1 VSKNKI
7 PILVNASRG
16 KKMKLPKIEVKK
28 ILYATDLSENARY
41 AFAYAVSLAD
51 LYHAA
56 ITMIHVLPEVPS
68 LLDKNVIGYI
78 SADRWEDIKS
88 QHFDEARE
96 ALIGKRRD
104 HLVIKDALHQ
114 FSEDVKEGHEGE
126 GFVTDDIVV
135 ARGNPV
141 EQILKYSEEKN
152 CDLIVMG
159 THGHGTLADVMMGS
173 TARRVLRR
181 STKPVLVVRLP
192 VEEN

>member
-1 VSKNKI
+1 
-7 PILVNASRG
+7 
-16 KKMKLPKIEVKK
+16 MKLPKVEVKK

-51 LYHAA
+51 LYGAS
-56 ITMIHVLPEVPS
+56 ITFIHVLPEVPD
-68 LLDKNVIGYI
+68 LLDKSVIGYI
-78 SADRWEDIKS
+78 SEERWEEIKS
-88 QHFDEARE
+88 QNVDEARE

-104 HLVIKDALHQ
+104 HLVIKDALQQ
-114 FSEDVKEGHEGE
+114 FSENVKENHEGNA
-126 GFVTDDIVV
+126 FVTDDIIVE
-135 ARGNPV
+135 RGNPV
-141 EQILKYSEEKN
+141 EQILKQAEEKN

-192 VEEN
+192 KEEES

>member
-1 VSKNKI
+1 
-7 PILVNASRG
+7 
-16 KKMKLPKIEVKK
+16 MELPKVVINK

-51 LYHAA
+51 LYNAA
-56 ITMIHVLPEVPS
+56 ITFIHVLPEVPD
-68 LLDKNVIGYI
+68 LLDKSVIGYI
-78 SADRWEDIKS
+78 SKERWEEIKS
-88 QHFDEARE
+88 QNVDEAKE

-114 FSEDVKEGHEGE
+114 FSENVKASHEGDA
-126 GFVTDDIVV
+126 FVTDDIIV

-141 EQILKYSEEKN
+141 EQILKQADEKN

-159 THGHGTLADVMMGS
+159 THGQGTLADAMMGS

-192 VEEN
+192 EEVD